1 MGTRTCLK
9 AFAGS
14 APWPGTFCPGSLRLL
29 STALGSQPKH
39 LIKMASPGPVHKIG
53 GPHPTSSKHFSPTN
67 TMLVATVSPPPERLL
82 REQAPLTAPSPAWR
96 RPPREPG
103 HLPAPLCRALPHATG
118 PLHHRH
124 RNGGHVASP
133 VRGSTHISASKHQR
147 DWLIGSNTRN
157 WGRRARRRGPMA
169 GGGVPRLQHLVGKHG
184 PSPGHINPPRLVCAR
199 SRSPLQRN
207 GGHKAMCFLKP
218 KATHMALQRGA
229 RGAARLAPSPT
240 HQATSPS
247 LLSFVRRALGRICTE
262 LQMARLSEGAS
273 EAMLSRSVPRR
284 VGGKQRVE
292 GASVRGS
299 QWPCPAPL
307 PHCPGEGGGRRG
319 T

>member
-169 GGGVPRLQHLVGKHG
+169 GGGG
-184 PSPGHINPPRLVCAR
+184 PSAAAPGRKARAQPRPHKPSAPGLRQIPLTPPAERRAQGDVLFKTQSNPYGSAAR
-199 SRSPLQRN
+199 SAGS
-207 GGHKAMCFLKP
+207 
-218 KATHMALQRGA
+218 
-229 RGAARLAPSPT
+229 S
-240 HQATSPS
+240 QAGTEPHPPGDVSKS
-247 LLSFVRRALGRICTE
+247 LIICQTCAWQD
-262 LQMARLSEGAS
+262 L
-273 EAMLSRSVPRR
+273 
-284 VGGKQRVE
+284 
-292 GASVRGS
+292 
-299 QWPCPAPL
+299 
-307 PHCPGEGGGRRG
+307 H
-319 T
+319 